1 MFMKKDR
8 VLLTMKCFAA
18 LFLAFMLTKSLT
30 FIADMPYEDMEQTM
44 EEIKGKYEGEI
55 CNTNWLFL
63 VYAFV
68 LGAFWNVQKLRKV
81 GVV

>member
-1 MFMKKDR
+1 MFMKKDK
-8 VLLTMKCFAA
+8 VLLTMKCLAA
-18 LFLAFMLTKSLT
+18 LFLAFMLTKSIT
-30 FIADMPYEDMEQTM
+30 FMADMPYENVEQTM
-44 EEIKGKYEGEI
+44 EEIKGKYDGEI
-55 CNTNWLFL
+55 CNTTWLFL